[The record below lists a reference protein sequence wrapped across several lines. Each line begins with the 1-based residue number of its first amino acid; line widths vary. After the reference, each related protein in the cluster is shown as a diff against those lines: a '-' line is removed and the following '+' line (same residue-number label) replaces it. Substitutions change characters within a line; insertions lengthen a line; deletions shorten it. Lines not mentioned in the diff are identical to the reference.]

1 LKQTANAFK
10 TPTAAL
16 NGKQLQMWGYTF
28 RDLFLRGGFVMYPLL
43 LCSVVAACI
52 ALERLL
58 MFSLRSGSFNQL
70 IRQLQSRLKR
80 DTADQ
85 TKGWLS
91 NQRNPLAHV
100 AYTYLDHC
108 KSTPELREEVV
119 GREASRQLTL
129 LERRTHWL
137 AMIGH
142 LAPMLGLLGTVWG
155 LVDAFHQIEALG
167 GQVQPGNLAA
177 GIWKALLTTVFGL
190 IVALPTLAI
199 YHFLDNRCGII
210 ALQMQWLIAHLNEW
224 HQAPEFTALKSSKN
238 QSVKTVPDSQE
249 AVSIPADPNLAVANS
264 NSSGN

>member
-1 LKQTANAFK
+1 
-10 TPTAAL
+10 
-16 NGKQLQMWGYTF
+16 MWGYTF

-70 IRQLQSRLKR
+70 IKQLQDRLKR
-80 DTADQ
+80 QPLDQ

-91 NQRNPLAHV
+91 NRRNPLAHV
-100 AYTYLDHC
+100 AYTFLDHR
-108 KSTPELREEVV
+108 KSDPGLREEVV

-155 LVDAFHQIEALG
+155 LVDAFHQIESLG

-199 YHFLDNRCGII
+199 YHFLDNRCGAT
-210 ALQMQWLIAHLNEW
+210 ALQMQWLIAYLNEW
-224 HQAPEFTALKSSKN
+224 LQAPDFTALEASRN
-238 QSVKTVPDSQE
+238 QPVEPAQTSQE
-249 AVSIPADPNLAVANS
+249 PVSNSADQNLAVASPNV
-264 NSSGN
+264 SGD

>member
-1 LKQTANAFK
+1 
-10 TPTAAL
+10 
-16 NGKQLQMWGYTF
+16 MWGYTF

-43 LCSVVAACI
+43 VCSVVAACI

-58 MFSLRSGSFNQL
+58 MLVLRSGSFNQL
-70 IRQLQSRLKR
+70 LI
-80 DTADQ
+80 DQ

-100 AYTYLDHC
+100 AYTYLDHHE
-108 KSTPELREEVV
+108 SDRELREEVV

-142 LAPMLGLLGTVWG
+142 LAPMIGLLGTVWG
-155 LVDAFHQIEALG
+155 LVDAFHEIESLG

-190 IVALPTLAI
+190 LVALPTLAI
-199 YHFLDNRCGII
+199 YHFLDNRCG
-210 ALQMQWLIAHLNEW
+210 ATTLQMQWLVAYLNEW
-224 HQAPEFTALKSSKN
+224 FQSPGFLDRQQAKN
-238 QSVKTVPDSQE
+238 QSVAAAEHSQE
-249 AVSIPADPNLAVANS
+249 PVSTPADKNVAVVTPK
-264 NSSGN
+264 SSGD

>member
-1 LKQTANAFK
+1 
-10 TPTAAL
+10 
-16 NGKQLQMWGYTF
+16 MWGYTF

-58 MFSLRSGSFNQL
+58 MLSLRSGSFNQL
-70 IRQLQSRLKR
+70 LKKLQRRLKR

-100 AYTYLDHC
+100 AYTYLDHRE
-108 KSTPELREEVV
+108 SAHELREEVV

-155 LVDAFHQIEALG
+155 LVDAFHQIESLG

-177 GIWKALLTTVFGL
+177 GIWKALLTTVFGM

-199 YHFLDNRCGII
+199 YHFLDNRCGAT
-210 ALQMQWLIAHLNEW
+210 ALQMQWLIAYLNEW
-224 HQAPEFTALKSSKN
+224 NQAPEFSALQASGN
-238 QSVKTVPDSQE
+238 HSVATTENSRE
-249 AVSIPADPNLAVANS
+249 SVSIPADNKLAATS
-264 NSSGN
+264 PDPAGD